1 MARRWSRDVSV
12 GVLFSLALTIVAVA
26 VMVVGRESRLF
37 GDKMGY
43 TVTFPN
49 ADGLV
54 VGSPV
59 KMAGVQ
65 VGTVLGI
72 QLPTDPEESGI
83 RVRVGVDRMYAPRV
97 REDSRAALRVLN
109 FLTFEKAVEIIPG
122 SPTVPPLGA
131 GADIPIQVQPAIFE
145 QAAVSAENL
154 SQITV
159 SLKSILA
166 SLEQG
171 QGLMGQMISD
181 PEFGKAGL
189 DALRGAF
196 ENLRALTAGLREGK
210 GFVGRML
217 QDEDF
222 AARIDDLSRALT
234 RIADVA
240 TEFSLSEGA
249 VGAMLEED
257 GPGEQAIADLRDAA
271 ASLKRTALRLESRD
285 SLLGQLLG
293 QTEYEGDLALE
304 LGTVLENLARITDK
318 IDRGEGTLGALVNE
332 RVLHDGMEDVVAG
345 VNDSKFARWLLRHY
359 QKNGIKSQ
367 ESAADDALAGGS
379 RR

>member
-1 MARRWSRDVSV
+1 MARRWSRDISV
-12 GVLFSLALTIVAVA
+12 GVLFALALTIVALA

-37 GDKMGY
+37 GDKARY
-43 TVTFPN
+43 TVVFPN
-49 ADGLV
+49 AEGLG

-72 QLPTDPEESGI
+72 QLPTDPTETGI
-83 RVRVGVDRMYAPRV
+83 RVHVGVDRMYAPRV

-122 SPTVPPLGA
+122 TPDVPPLEP

-154 SQITV
+154 SEITV

-171 QGLMGQMISD
+171 EGLMGQMIRD
-181 PEFGKAGL
+181 PEFGKVGL
-189 DALRGAF
+189 EALRGAF

-222 AARIDDLSRALT
+222 AMRIDDLSRALT
-234 RIADVA
+234 RIADLA
-240 TEFSLSEGA
+240 TEFSLSGGGL
-249 VGAMLEED
+249 GAMLEED
-257 GPGEQAIADLRDAA
+257 GPGEQAIVDLRDAA
-271 ASLKRTALRLESRD
+271 ASLKRIAP
-285 SLLGQLLG
+285 
-293 QTEYEGDLALE
+293 
-304 LGTVLENLARITDK
+304 
-318 IDRGEGTLGALVNE
+318 
-332 RVLHDGMEDVVAG
+332 
-345 VNDSKFARWLLRHY
+345 
-359 QKNGIKSQ
+359 
-367 ESAADDALAGGS
+367 
-379 RR
+379 